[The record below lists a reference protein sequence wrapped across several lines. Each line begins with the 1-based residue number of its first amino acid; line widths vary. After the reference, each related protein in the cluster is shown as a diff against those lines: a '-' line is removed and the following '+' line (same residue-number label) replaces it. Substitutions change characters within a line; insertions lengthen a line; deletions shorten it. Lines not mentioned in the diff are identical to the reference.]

1 VINMKTLTRNLLIL
15 FGLLFT
21 ITAFVGIR
29 SALAKPEPAPV
40 EKASP
45 IHPTFALL
53 DKNGENV
60 LKSGNAVSTMRTCGQ
75 CHDTDFI
82 QSHAFHSDL
91 GLSDFT
97 QEGDLNSSNGLFGE
111 WDPLTYRFLSQK
123 GDEKLDLST
132 AEWLELN
139 GARVFGGGPSTNS
152 RESTPRTN

>member
-1 VINMKTLTRNLLIL
+1 MKTLTRNLLIL

-60 LKSGNAVSTMRTCGQ
+60 LKSNNAVSTMKTCGQ
-75 CHDTDFI
+75 CHDTEYI

-91 GLSDFT
+91 GLSAYT
-97 QEGDLNSSNGLFGE
+97 QEGDLN
-111 WDPLTYRFLSQK
+111 
-123 GDEKLDLST
+123 
-132 AEWLELN
+132 
-139 GARVFGGGPSTNS
+139 
-152 RESTPRTN
+152 